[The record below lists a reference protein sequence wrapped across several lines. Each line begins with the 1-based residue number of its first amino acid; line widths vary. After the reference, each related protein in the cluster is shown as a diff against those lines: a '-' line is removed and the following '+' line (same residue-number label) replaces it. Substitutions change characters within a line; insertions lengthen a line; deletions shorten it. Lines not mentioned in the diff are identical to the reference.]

1 MFFVGLGKRVQTHFS
16 IFIYNVPSS
25 DFSIT
30 EIAFIPSPRKSF
42 PSKQTRRVNSVPSL
56 PQQETLVCR
65 ELLAMADTRKHTA
78 LLVVDMQKDF
88 LDEDRPISLEGGKA
102 IIPSAIKAVEV
113 ARELGILVVW
123 VVREHD
129 PQGRDVE
136 VFRRNFYGPGK
147 LSPATKG
154 SEGAELIDG
163 LAIKEGDYKLVK
175 TRFSAFFAT
184 HLHSL
189 LQSNGINSV
198 VVVGV
203 QTPNCIRQ
211 TAFDAVSLDYQSVTV
226 IVDATA
232 AATPDIH
239 LANILDMKNVGV
251 ATPTLQK
258 WCQSNA

>member
-1 MFFVGLGKRVQTHFS
+1 
-16 IFIYNVPSS
+16 
-25 DFSIT
+25 
-30 EIAFIPSPRKSF
+30 
-42 PSKQTRRVNSVPSL
+42 
-56 PQQETLVCR
+56 
-65 ELLAMADTRKHTA
+65 MAETRKHTA

-102 IIPSAIKAVEV
+102 IIPSVIKAVEV

-154 SEGAELIDG
+154 S
-163 LAIKEGDYKLVK
+163 
-175 TRFSAFFAT
+175 
-184 HLHSL
+184 
-189 LQSNGINSV
+189 
-198 VVVGV
+198 V

-226 IVDATA
+226 IVDATRCCH
-232 AATPDIH
+232 T
-239 LANILDMKNVGV
+239 
-251 ATPTLQK
+251 
-258 WCQSNA
+258 